1 MTASVTRTREPP
13 GRRPGSRS
21 GCVTNASHRGRT
33 RRRDHRRSRAR
44 DLLEEEHAVP
54 SITGRS
60 AINAGASVTNVFL
73 GSQYELAP
81 FDCTIEV
88 GCLCDKNLVTMNL
101 FSGSD
106 VLAEPGSAV
115 PVGTIEF
122 FPK

>member
-1 MTASVTRTREPP
+1 MPSMT
-13 GRRPGSRS
+13 
-21 GCVTNASHRGRT
+21 GRT
-33 RRRDHRRSRAR
+33 P
-44 DLLEEEHAVP
+44 L
-54 SITGRS
+54 
-60 AINAGASVTNVFL
+60 AIGASVTNVLL

-115 PVGTIEF
+115 PVGTLDA
-122 FPK
+122 FPKYPDEYHWEDEAAQGDRLKLGFVNGNAAATVVTWALRITPS